1 MPESRPFIPLNYT
14 RPDEADVVRRARD
27 LYATMS
33 TRRSVRHFATDDVPR
48 AVIED
53 VIRTASTAPS
63 GAHKQPWTFVAV
75 HDPALKRRIRE
86 AAEQEEHANYT
97 ERMSETWL
105 DDLEPFATD
114 WHKPMLTDAPW
125 LIVVFRR
132 LFEYEPDGT
141 KHKNYYVNESVGL
154 ATGFLLSAIH
164 QAGLVSLTHTPS
176 PMGFLAEV
184 LDRPDNERAFLL
196 IPVGY
201 PAPDCEVPVLERK
214 TLDEVAVFHMGEDDD

>member
-1 MPESRPFIPLNYT
+1 MSTDPAFTPLRYT
-14 RPDEADVVRRARD
+14 CPDEGDVLQRARSF
-27 LYATMS
+27 YETMDD
-33 TRRSVRHFATDDVPR
+33 RRSVRHFATDDVPR
-48 AVIED
+48 RVIED

-75 HDPALKRRIRE
+75 QDPAMKRRIRD
-86 AAEQEEHANYT
+86 AAEREEKANYE

-105 DDLEPFATD
+105 EDLEPFATD

-132 LFEYEPDGT
+132 LFEYEADGT

-154 ATGFLLSAIH
+154 ATGFLLAAIH

-176 PMGFLAEV
+176 PMGFLADV

-201 PAPDCEVPVLERK
+201 PAPDCKVPVLERK
-214 TLDEVAVFHMGEDDD
+214 TLDEVAVFMEGPQRG